1 MRLMDLF
8 VYVCMRFEWRNT
20 RDEIPTHGQCGK
32 RSSAYVCCSFFF
44 SFGLVIVLK
53 QTTQSQNKNR
63 SQRQREEEK
72 KEKKHGRKRS
82 AFTLHTCT
90 YTYTH
95 TLTQTCALFLSQ
107 REIGLI
113 SIYTNTNVFFGLF
126 SVVRLLS

>member
-1 MRLMDLF
+1 MFACDSNGEIHAMKYQHTGNVVSGRVLMS
-8 VYVCMRFEWRNT
+8 VV
-20 RDEIPTHGQCGK
+20 
-32 RSSAYVCCSFFF
+32 FFF
-44 SFGLVIVLK
+44 SFGLVIVSK

-72 KEKKHGRKRS
+72 REKKHGRKQS
-82 AFTLHTCT
+82 AFTLHT

-95 TLTQTCALFLSQ
+95 TLTQTRALFLSQ